1 MCSYDGPNG
10 IPSCGNKALQV
21 DVLQKEYLLR
31 ESILSIYT
39 YILEYHANQRSTC
52 PYISIHDTFMTH
64 LFMHLLIVWSR
75 YGLAGPIVTDCGAIP
90 GMMCSLNYR

>member
-21 DVLQKEYLLR
+21 DVLQKEYLLW

-52 PYISIHDTFMTH
+52 P
-64 LFMHLLIVWSR
+64 
-75 YGLAGPIVTDCGAIP
+75 
-90 GMMCSLNYR
+90 

>member
-39 YILEYHANQRSTC
+39 YSNIIQ
-52 PYISIHDTFMTH
+52 ISGQLAPAFRFMTH
-64 LFMHLLIVWSR
+64 S
-75 YGLAGPIVTDCGAIP
+75 
-90 GMMCSLNYR
+90 

>member
-31 ESILSIYT
+31 ESIHT
-39 YILEYHANQRSTC
+39 YSNIIQ
-52 PYISIHDTFMTH
+52 ISVQLAPTFRFMTH
-64 LFMHLLIVWSR
+64 S
-75 YGLAGPIVTDCGAIP
+75 
-90 GMMCSLNYR
+90 

>member
-31 ESILSIYT
+31 ESILSIYSLHI
-39 YILEYHANQRSTC
+39 YSNIIQ
-52 PYISIHDTFMTH
+52 ISVQLAPTFRFMTH
-64 LFMHLLIVWSR
+64 S
-75 YGLAGPIVTDCGAIP
+75 
-90 GMMCSLNYR
+90 